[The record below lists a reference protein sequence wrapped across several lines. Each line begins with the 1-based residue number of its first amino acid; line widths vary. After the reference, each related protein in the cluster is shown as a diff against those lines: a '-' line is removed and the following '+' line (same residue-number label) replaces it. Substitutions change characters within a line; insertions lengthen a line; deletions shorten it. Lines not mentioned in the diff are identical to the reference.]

1 MDVRVKFPA
10 GVPLQE
16 INDINPIDVS
26 TACAFDASF
35 GANGVE
41 WAQVKAARDARL
53 ARDGKKYEPPY
64 IRPSTTVGGVE
75 IARNVLLQTMQDIIE
90 QEGPLHSVDKAAI
103 RYLIDKARVE
113 NIVEIARPSGWDTVV
128 LDVTPL
134 EEVQEGQFWIKVALK
149 DKQAN
154 NSD

>member
-1 MDVRVKFPA
+1 
-10 GVPLQE
+10 
-16 INDINPIDVS
+16 
-26 TACAFDASF
+26 
-35 GANGVE
+35 
-41 WAQVKAARDARL
+41 
-53 ARDGKKYEPPY
+53 
-64 IRPSTTVGGVE
+64 
-75 IARNVLLQTMQDIIE
+75 
-90 QEGPLHSVDKAAI
+90 VDKAAI